1 MCQDAEEHCLLADL
15 LVQLVAYGAHLS
27 TEGQKSWRKLGMGNE
42 NPEHEQVALIFCV
55 HKVARACRI
64 SP

>member
-27 TEGQKSWRKLGMGNE
+27 TGTEVLEETGNGE
-42 NPEHEQVALIFCV
+42 
-55 HKVARACRI
+55 
-64 SP
+64 